1 MPTPITWPSAKRFA
15 GTAKETT
22 QGTAV
27 PPITWTHPLDTC
39 DVEDK
44 YTWVDDTARRGSM
57 VEVHGRTQG
66 VGASDIS
73 LGGPAYCDGL
83 GLWLNNIL
91 GDLTTTPGTPNLH
104 AFSVLNSGSAQPGSL
119 TLVDWQGPPAAN
131 KARVFAGVCL
141 SELVLKG
148 NAASDFI
155 TMSAK
160 ASGYLSAIAAAEPT
174 SAPTSVVALAGWRAK
189 LGIAG
194 PAAGGTLIA
203 YMQEWECTISRKIN
217 VQYTANNTQQPY
229 IIQRGEVGVA
239 WKFNF
244 SKPPDE
250 TVLLPLLNNTQPQVQ
265 VVATNGGAGAAL
277 LSLQLDSQ
285 VCAWDTAKLNRGD
298 EAVGYDV
305 TAIGIANTTNAG
317 ASGGYSPIKVSLQNS
332 VAGATY

>member
-15 GTAKETT
+15 GTAKEVT

-27 PPITWTHPLDTC
+27 TPITWTHPFDTC
-39 DVEDK
+39 EVEDK
-44 YTWVDDTARRGSM
+44 PTWIDDAARRGSM

-66 VGASDIS
+66 VIQSEVSA
-73 LGGPAYCDGL
+73 GGPAYCDGL
-83 GLWLNNIL
+83 GFWLNNIL

-104 AFSVLNSGSAQPGSL
+104 AFSVLNSGTGQPGSL
-119 TLVDWQGPPAAN
+119 TFVDWQGPPAAT
-131 KARVFAGVCL
+131 KARVFAGLCV
-141 SELVLKG
+141 SELTLKG

-155 TMSAK
+155 TMAIK
-160 ASGYLSAIAAAEPT
+160 AAAYPSAIAGVEPT
-174 SAPTSVVALAGWRAK
+174 SAPTSVVPLAGWRAK
-189 LGIAG
+189 LGIGG
-194 PAAGGTLIA
+194 PAAGGTLIP

-217 VQYTANNTQQPY
+217 VQYTANNTQAPF
-229 IIQRGEVGVA
+229 IIQRGEAGCA

-265 VVATNGGAGAAL
+265 LVATNGGVAAAL

-285 VCAWDTAKLNRGD
+285 VCAWDTAKINRGD

-305 TAIGIANTTNAG
+305 TAVGIANTTNAG